1 MKNIAILGSTGSIG
15 TQTIEV
21 VRQYSEDFRIV
32 ALSCNSNI
40 DLLEKQVREFKP
52 LFCAVYDEAKAK
64 ELELKIK
71 DVPCKVVGGMEGLLE
86 VAAIKESDILVTA
99 IVGMIGVMPTVT
111 AIESKKDI
119 ALANK
124 ETLVTAGHII
134 IPMADAYGVKILP
147 VDSEHS
153 AIFQSLNGERH
164 NEISKILLTCSGG
177 PFRGYTKEQLK
188 KVTREDALNHPNWS
202 MGAKITI
209 DSSTLVNK
217 GLEVMEA
224 KWLFGVTYDKVQVV
238 VHPQSVIHS
247 MVEYEDGAIIAE
259 LGTPDMKLP
268 IQYALTYPERRVLD
282 TKKLD
287 FYQLK
292 SMTFEEPDMDT
303 FLGLKYAYEVG
314 NIGGSMP
321 TVYNAA
327 NEYAVRKFLNGEI
340 AFLDIYDII
349 RDAIDSHKLIDNPG
363 VDEIIEIE
371 KNVYEYLDKNYK

>member
-1 MKNIAILGSTGSIG
+1 
-15 TQTIEV
+15 
-21 VRQYSEDFRIV
+21 
-32 ALSCNSNI
+32 
-40 DLLEKQVREFKP
+40 
-52 LFCAVYDEAKAK
+52 
-64 ELELKIK
+64 
-71 DVPCKVVGGMEGLLE
+71 
-86 VAAIKESDILVTA
+86 
-99 IVGMIGVMPTVT
+99 
-111 AIESKKDI
+111 
-119 ALANK
+119 
-124 ETLVTAGHII
+124 
-134 IPMADAYGVKILP
+134 
-147 VDSEHS
+147 
-153 AIFQSLNGERH
+153 
-164 NEISKILLTCSGG
+164 
-177 PFRGYTKEQLK
+177 
-188 KVTREDALNHPNWS
+188 
-202 MGAKITI
+202 
-209 DSSTLVNK
+209 
-217 GLEVMEA
+217 
-224 KWLFGVTYDKVQVV
+224 
-238 VHPQSVIHS
+238 

-314 NIGGSMP
+314 HIGGSMP